1 MGPCLTAA
9 ACLVQLEECAPELL
23 ADDSTC
29 IIKATHVNTGSQV
42 MGKLSLCSI
51 EGVRGGC

>member
-1 MGPCLTAA
+1 
-9 ACLVQLEECAPELL
+9 VQLEECAPELL